1 MNQIILIGNL
11 TKSPELTTTQ
21 NGINVC
27 RFGLAVRRSYPN
39 TDGEYETDFFN
50 IVAWRKLAEHC
61 AKYLEKGRKVAI
73 SGSLQMRTYE
83 VEGEKRVTSE
93 VIANDV
99 QFLSPANNDKKEEET
114 SNNYD
119 LDPAD
124 ESDLPF

>member
-27 RFGLAVRRSYPN
+27 RFGMAVRRSFPN
-39 TDGEYETDFFN
+39 VDGEYETDFFN
-50 IVAWRKLAEHC
+50 IVAWRNLAERC
-61 AKYLEKGRKVAI
+61 AKYLEKGKKVAV
-73 SGSLQMRTYE
+73 SGPLQMRSYE
-83 VEGEKRVTSE
+83 VDGEKRVTSE

-99 QFLSPANNDKKEEET
+99 QFLSPANIDKKEEEL
-114 SNNYD
+114 SNDYE
-119 LDPAD
+119 LGPAD